1 MSFFYKRPIKF
12 DGTKEIKTKIRNQTD
27 NVISRRFKILMVSV
41 GVVGLV
47 MITTLFIT
55 QIRKQEYY
63 SSKLEQ
69 YNTSV
74 FSADTFRG
82 NIYDRNYNR
91 LVYNKNIN
99 CATYYAVKGI
109 KESERELIAKFL
121 VENINVDIEDVN
133 TREKKD
139 YLIMKDEDYVNS
151 LLSEEE
157 KKGDPTTVY
166 NYQLSHI
173 TDDILKEK
181 LTDEDVKY
189 YMLLSKLQ
197 NCTNGSVVL
206 LEGLSIKEASLIGEN
221 SSLLRGVKVTNDW
234 VREYTYGDNFK
245 QVLGK
250 VTTKKQGLPATSK
263 DYLLA
268 AGYNNDSRVG
278 TSGLEQ
284 QYESLLSGT
293 PATYS
298 LTYDASGNPTIN
310 TISEGSRGQDIRLT
324 IDWELQE
331 ELGKE
336 VEAALRAHASEPFND
351 HIYVILIDPNSGEI
365 LAMVGKRRDRKTG
378 EIYDYSA
385 GNYLSSYAIGSAFKG
400 NTIYTA
406 YKNDVIEPGQIFI
419 DRPMHIKGTKTK
431 SSWNK
436 SGFGAVNDIQ
446 ALAVSSNVYM
456 WNVIIEL
463 AGGNY
468 VPYESLNLDK
478 EAFGI
483 LRKNAGELGL
493 GVKTG
498 LDVPN
503 EALGYRGSAQE
514 AGNLLDFAI
523 GQYDTYTPI
532 QMAQYVSTIA
542 NKGVRVQPHLFLESF
557 AENEDGQKVALLKH
571 QLKILDDVSSYTTAF
586 DRIQKGF
593 RQCVVASNGTGRLVN
608 GYFEPAGK
616 TGTAE
621 NYENSGDVDY
631 PNHSFIGYAPYDD
644 PQMAVACMAERQ
656 QRNESCKALSKSAFT
671 KYFDKYGI
679 KNK

>member
-109 KESERELIAKFL
+109 KESERALIAKFL
-121 VENINVDIEDVN
+121 VENINVDIKDVN

-310 TISEGSRGQDIRLT
+310 TISEGSSGQDIRLT

-336 VEAALRAHASEPFND
+336 VSFDVNFRSD
-351 HIYVILIDPNSGEI
+351 I
-365 LAMVGKRRDRKTG
+365 
-378 EIYDYSA
+378 
-385 GNYLSSYAIGSAFKG
+385 FK
-400 NTIYTA
+400 NERQAVDA
-406 YKNDVIEPGQIFI
+406 YKKIIEYADIVKFSSEEAEIFGKDI
-419 DRPMHIKGTKTK
+419 LTAFPKKLVLLTLGKDGSKWFFEGK
-431 SSWNK
+431 SSSVPTADISPVDTTGAGDAFFAAVLSKLDGISK
-436 SGFGAVNDIQ
+436 STWSDEFLND
-446 ALAVSSNVYM
+446 
-456 WNVIIEL
+456 
-463 AGGNY
+463 
-468 VPYESLNLDK
+468 
-478 EAFGI
+478 
-483 LRKNAGELGL
+483 
-493 GVKTG
+493 
-498 LDVPN
+498 
-503 EALGYRGSAQE
+503 
-514 AGNLLDFAI
+514 
-523 GQYDTYTPI
+523 
-532 QMAQYVSTIA
+532 
-542 NKGVRVQPHLFLESF
+542 
-557 AENEDGQKVALLKH
+557 ALLFGNCAGALNTLGKGAIDFLPSLR
-571 QLKILDDVSSYTTAF
+571 QIEELK
-586 DRIQKGF
+586 
-593 RQCVVASNGTGRLVN
+593 
-608 GYFEPAGK
+608 K
-616 TGTAE
+616 T
-621 NYENSGDVDY
+621 V
-631 PNHSFIGYAPYDD
+631 
-644 PQMAVACMAERQ
+644 
-656 QRNESCKALSKSAFT
+656 K
-671 KYFDKYGI
+671 
-679 KNK
+679 KN